1 MGVRTAGPAWAEAG
15 LGRGSP
21 EFPLAVEGPVGRPV
35 DRLVPDVSSVT
46 EYARHSTLHATVAA
60 ESGRRN
66 LDAAECPLHPLASVA
81 RQLGLSAGDAAR
93 GGAPTL
99 SDHARTSLDVMP

>member
-1 MGVRTAGPAWAEAG
+1 M
-15 LGRGSP
+15 
-21 EFPLAVEGPVGRPV
+21 GRPV
-35 DRLVPDVSSVT
+35 DRLVPGVSSVT
-46 EYARHSTLHATVAA
+46 EYARHSTLHAA

-81 RQLGLSAGDAAR
+81 RQLDPSAGDAAR

-99 SDHARTSLDVMP
+99 TDHARTSLDVMP